1 MHFIIG
7 LHIFIEGAIGL
18 LLLFYPAVADL
29 LPGFADA
36 EGSSYQ
42 MLLKMYGLAALF
54 LAAIGGLALWKS
66 RRDTPTAFLLV
77 LLLSSYHFA
86 MALVQFGYNS
96 DTRAALL
103 HFLLGIFLAAIFV
116 RREEIK
122 QHMQHS

>member
-1 MHFIIG
+1 MRFIIG
-7 LHIFIEGAIGL
+7 LHIFIEGIIGL
-18 LLLFYPAVADL
+18 LLLFYPAVANL

-36 EGSSYQ
+36 AGDSYQ

-66 RRDTPTAFLLV
+66 HSDAPTAFLLV

-86 MALVQFGYNS
+86 MALVQFGYNP

-122 QHMQHS
+122 QQMKH

>member
-1 MHFIIG
+1 MRLILA
-7 LHIFIEGAIGL
+7 LHILIEGLIGL
-18 LLLFYPAVADL
+18 LLLFYPGVIDF

-36 EGSSYQ
+36 EGNSYQ

-66 RRDTPTAFLLV
+66 RRDAPTAFLLV

-86 MALVQFGYNS
+86 MALVQFGYNP

-103 HFLLGIFLAAIFV
+103 HFLMGIFLAAIFA

-122 QHMQHS
+122 AK